1 MQRRDVGAL
10 DQAKRHH
17 AKRRQ
22 DVVLQ
27 RAPVDACGVRI
38 AVLCDVGAHVALGEV
53 GDGGAGL
60 GQERA
65 RFLAPLDA
73 VDDLGC
79 ALACLGGGD
88 LAVGAERDAAWR
100 ATRPALD
107 DVDLA
112 PRGVDA
118 HAEARQLAVPDD
130 DVALGD
136 RERVHRPASQ
146 SVSVLRRGIPVT
158 SQRTTPRKRQA
169 RRHHFA
175 TDRNHCPGAHARVR
189 WRPRRGRQLASS
201 KTDVIGMGYRCPAR
215 LGGFTRAA
223 RVSGFQFRDASHEAS
238 SLT

>member
-17 AKRRQ
+17 AERRQ

-65 RFLAPLDA
+65 RLLAPLDA

-88 LAVGAERDAAWR
+88 LAVGAEGDAAWP

-112 PRGVDA
+112 ARGVDA
-118 HAEARQLAVPDD
+118 HAEARQLTVPDD
-130 DVALGD
+130 DVARGD
-136 RERVHRPASQ
+136 RERVHRPAREGQ
-146 SVSVLRRGIPVT
+146 RATARHPRHIPTPHTPVNGKHTVIT
-158 SQRTTPRKRQA
+158 SQPTEITA
-169 RRHHFA
+169 
-175 TDRNHCPGAHARVR
+175 
-189 WRPRRGRQLASS
+189 
-201 KTDVIGMGYRCPAR
+201 PAR
-215 LGGFTRAA
+215 TRAS
-223 RVSGFQFRDASHEAS
+223 VGGQDAGAGWQDRK
-238 SLT
+238 LK

>member
-17 AKRRQ
+17 AERRQ

-79 ALACLGGGD
+79 AFARLCGGD

-100 ATRPALD
+100 AARPALD

-112 PRGVDA
+112 ARGVDA
-118 HAEARQLAVPDD
+118 HAEARELTVPDD
-130 DVALGD
+130 DVARGG
-136 RERVHRPASQ
+136 RERVHRPA
-146 SVSVLRRGIPVT
+146 
-158 SQRTTPRKRQA
+158 RKRQRATA
-169 RRHHFA
+169 RHPRHIPTPH
-175 TDRNHCPGAHARVR
+175 TP
-189 WRPRRGRQLASS
+189 
-201 KTDVIGMGYRCPAR
+201 
-215 LGGFTRAA
+215 
-223 RVSGFQFRDASHEAS
+223 
-238 SLT
+238 

>member
-17 AKRRQ
+17 AERRQ
-22 DVVLQ
+22 DVVLE

-60 GQERA
+60 GQERT

-79 ALACLGGGD
+79 ALAGLGGGD
-88 LAVGAERDAAWR
+88 LAVGAEGDAAWP

-118 HAEARQLAVPDD
+118 HAEAGQLAVPDD

-136 RERVHRPASQ
+136 RERVHRPARERQ
-146 SVSVLRRGIPVT
+146 RATARHPRHIPT
-158 SQRTTPRKRQA
+158 HHTP
-169 RRHHFA
+169 
-175 TDRNHCPGAHARVR
+175 
-189 WRPRRGRQLASS
+189 
-201 KTDVIGMGYRCPAR
+201 
-215 LGGFTRAA
+215 
-223 RVSGFQFRDASHEAS
+223 
-238 SLT
+238 

>member
-1 MQRRDVGAL
+1 MQGRDVGAL

-17 AKRRQ
+17 SERRQ

-38 AVLCDVGAHVALGEV
+38 AVLCDVGAHVALGKV

-79 ALACLGGGD
+79 ALACLGCGD
-88 LAVGAERDAAWR
+88 LAVCAQRDAAWR

-112 PRGVDA
+112 ARGIDA
-118 HAEARQLAVPDD
+118 HPEACQRTVPDD
-130 DVALGD
+130 DIARGD
-136 RERVHRPASQ
+136 RERVHRPAGEGQ
-146 SVSVLRRGIPVT
+146 RATARHPRHIPAHH
-158 SQRTTPRKRQA
+158 TP
-169 RRHHFA
+169 
-175 TDRNHCPGAHARVR
+175 
-189 WRPRRGRQLASS
+189 
-201 KTDVIGMGYRCPAR
+201 
-215 LGGFTRAA
+215 
-223 RVSGFQFRDASHEAS
+223 
-238 SLT
+238 